1 MDQGQHGMMETL
13 LLKDCGAS
21 LGVSLLENQVSLVE
35 TANLEPSEYRHRW
48 PQFCC
53 KMRFSSSSAER
64 NKNAADSR
72 YPATSCL
79 TALISVGLS

>member
-1 MDQGQHGMMETL
+1 MEML
-13 LLKDCGAS
+13 PSKGCAAS

-35 TANLEPSEYRHRW
+35 TANLEPSEYRHRL

-72 YPATSCL
+72 
-79 TALISVGLS
+79 